1 MPEFSWQMIKGEIK
15 RLKRVSLLTEY
26 ILYKPENP
34 TAHYV
39 LWEDIENMED
49 IMFYNAMRGTPVSRT
64 PESLR
69 SSVVIVLDQG
79 EQEILLQIG
88 LPNSSGDERTLT
100 VNPSS
105 A

>member
-1 MPEFSWQMIKGEIK
+1 
-15 RLKRVSLLTEY
+15 
-26 ILYKPENP
+26 
-34 TAHYV
+34 
-39 LWEDIENMED
+39 
-49 IMFYNAMRGTPVSRT
+49 MFYNAMRGTPASRT